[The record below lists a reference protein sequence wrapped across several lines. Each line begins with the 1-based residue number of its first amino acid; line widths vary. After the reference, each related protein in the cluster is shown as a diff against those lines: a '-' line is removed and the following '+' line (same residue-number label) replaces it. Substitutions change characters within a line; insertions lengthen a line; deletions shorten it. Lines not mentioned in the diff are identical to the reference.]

1 MVESISSS
9 HSNSKDDILYH
20 PFQDGH
26 QLGLGVSIGIDKIHL
41 RSCPFPNT
49 DDPINFPKGSPIQKD
64 ITKTYMLRNISDYSK
79 EIKAN
84 AGFSWSGWGPQI

>member
-1 MVESISSS
+1 MVESLSSS
-9 HSNSKDDILYH
+9 HSSSKDDILLH
-20 PFQDGH
+20 PFKDGH
-26 QLGLGVSIGIDKIHL
+26 QLGLGVSIGIEKIHL

-49 DDPINFPKGSPIQKD
+49 DDPINFPKGSPIQND
-64 ITKTYMLRNISDYSK
+64 ITKTYMLSDYST